1 MEEELAVLG
10 QNNST
15 NQNPSAQAPSQNQI
29 SIVDTFN
36 TLMNQGAPKL
46 GQGNSTFTYTPAA
59 GLDSSGR
66 YDKVYPGMDNEDL
79 YATYQGTEIGRAH
92 V

>member
-36 TLMNQGAPKL
+36 TLMNQGAPKDRK
-46 GQGNSTFTYTPAA
+46 S
-59 GLDSSGR
+59 
-66 YDKVYPGMDNEDL
+66 V
-79 YATYQGTEIGRAH
+79 